1 MRFAGGR
8 DDIDPQLTAD
18 MQGLNAL
25 SPEQLSQFVDAI
37 FAFLLAPATTDIMA
51 SIGAFATAHGI
62 SPKTLKGPLRSLL
75 VFFQGLAK
83 HGVTPQHADEI
94 LGGLA

>member
-51 SIGAFATAHGI
+51 SIGAFATRRTASAPRRSRARCAAC
-62 SPKTLKGPLRSLL
+62 SPSSR
-75 VFFQGLAK
+75 GL
-83 HGVTPQHADEI
+83 
-94 LGGLA
+94 